1 MHRGEL
7 SAVGPRCSEV
17 PVRQEL
23 ALAGATLSDWDDR
36 WLG

>member
-1 MHRGEL
+1 MYWGEL

-23 ALAGATLSDWDDR
+23 ARAGATLSDWDDR